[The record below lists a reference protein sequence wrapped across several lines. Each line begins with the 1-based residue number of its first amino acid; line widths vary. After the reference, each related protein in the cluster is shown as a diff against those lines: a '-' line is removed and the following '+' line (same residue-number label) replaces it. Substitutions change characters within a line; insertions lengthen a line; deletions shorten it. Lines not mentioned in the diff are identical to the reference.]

1 MRKKLLAAIM
11 SAAMVACASP
21 VIALAEPVVD
31 TETETTTEGTV
42 NDTEGTDVTEETPVA
57 DEALTET
64 VPVSEPAPAAEPGE
78 DVRTGEITDQ
88 DSLEAAIEAAAEGSE
103 INLTGKSINLERT
116 LAVNKSVV
124 ITGGTLVGTS
134 DGTYDRGNLVTLGQ
148 GINVTLN
155 GVSITANTANKN
167 ALVAWGTNLTVNG
180 LTINHTNAAGGAP
193 IIINNGAIAVFK
205 GDINLSLGDAS
216 WYAINLDRAFAN
228 FVEASLNVTGVKDTK
243 SVVCLDNTDGDQTR
257 AVGVNLTEV
266 HTTTDGG
273 NKKPQI
279 AYVADENLP
288 EFVEQKTAAG
298 ADIERITL
306 NSDVKLSAPLYLKE
320 GMDVWGKNTYSFIGT
335 PELGNKNVVTVMAD
349 GVSLRNVTIKTD
361 AANKS
366 ALHIYKSSAT
376 LTNVTLDNTNTVG
389 GAGMV
394 VNAGTA
400 TVYGNL
406 NILLGEKSWGGIN
419 IDTSYGNAGVTFAD
433 GSHVSVS
440 STKEDVQDAI
450 YVDEDDKANG
460 NTATVEGAEAAGL
473 VQDADGNFVVKEETK
488 PAEDNKPANDNKNDD
503 KKDDKKDGAS
513 PKTGDSSALLIALM
527 ALAASGAAATV
538 VVRKRNEMSR

>member
-42 NDTEGTDVTEETPVA
+42 DDTEGTDVTEETPVA
-57 DEALTET
+57 DEALTK
-64 VPVSEPAPAAEPGE
+64 VQPLSEPAPVAEPGE
-78 DVRTGEITDQ
+78 DVRTGGIKDQ
-88 DSLEAAIEAAAEGSE
+88 DSLEKAIAAAEDGARIDLGE
-103 INLTGKSINLERT
+103 QKITLDRPLT
-116 LAVNKSVV
+116 VNNSVT
-124 ITGGTLVGTS
+124 IANGTLEGTAGVG
-134 DGTYDRGNLVTLGQ
+134 YKNLVTLLN
-148 GINVTLN
+148 GIDVTLN
-155 GVSITANTANKN
+155 NVTINTAASNKH
-167 ALVAWGTNLTVNG
+167 ALHAWGTNLTVNG
-180 LTINHTNAAGGAP
+180 LTINHNADGAP
-193 IIINNGAIAVFK
+193 IVINN
-205 GDINLSLGDAS
+205 DAS
-216 WYAINLDRAFAN
+216 ATFTGNIELTLGAESWYGVNVDNATADFSGAT
-228 FVEASLNVTGVKDTK
+228 LNVIGAQRTQ
-243 SVVCLDNTDGDQTR
+243 SYVCIDNATSD
-257 AVGVNLTEV
+257 AVTGVNLTEV
-266 HTTTDGG
+266 VTTTDGG
-273 NKKPQI
+273 KGEPQI
-279 AYVADENLP
+279 AYVSDSNLP
-288 EFVEQKTAAG
+288 EFVEAKTGAG
-298 ADIERITL
+298 ANIETITL
-306 NSDVKLSAPLYLKE
+306 NSDVELSARLYLDE
-320 GMDVWGKNTYSFIGT
+320 EMTVNGNGFSFIGT
-335 PELGNKNVVTVMAD
+335 ENLGKNNVVTVRKN
-349 GVSLRNVTIKTD
+349 GVSLNDVTIKTN

-376 LTNVTLDNTNTVG
+376 LTNVTLDNRETAG

-419 IDTSYGNAGVTFAD
+419 IDTSYGNAGVTFED

-450 YVDEDDKANG
+450 YVDEEDKN
-460 NTATVEGAEAAGL
+460 NVHKVTVDGAEAAGL
-473 VQDADGNFVVKEETK
+473 VQDADGDFVVKEETK
-488 PAEDNKPANDNKNDD
+488 PGEDNKPANDNKNDN

-538 VVRKRNEMSR
+538 VIRKRDEISR

>member
-88 DSLEAAIEAAAEGSE
+88 DSLEAAIAAAEVGALIDLREQE
-103 INLTGKSINLERT
+103 ITLNQPLT
-116 LAVNKSVV
+116 VNKSVT
-124 ITGGTLVGTS
+124 IANGTLTS
-134 DGTYDRGNLVTLGQ
+134 AEGVSGNLVTLQ
-148 GINVTLN
+148 PDINVTLTN
-155 GVSITANTANKN
+155 MTINTAASNRH
-167 ALVAWGTNLTVNG
+167 ALHAWGTNLTVNG
-180 LTINHTNAAGGAP
+180 LTINHNADGAP
-193 IIINNGAIAVFK
+193 IVINNDAIAVFK

-306 NSDVKLSAPLYLKE
+306 NSDVKLSAPLYLKA

>member
-42 NDTEGTDVTEETPVA
+42 DDTEGTDVTEETPVA
-57 DEALTET
+57 DEALTK
-64 VPVSEPAPAAEPGE
+64 VQPLSEPAPVAEPGE
-78 DVRTGEITDQ
+78 DVRTGEIKDQ
-88 DSLEAAIEAAAEGSE
+88 ASLEAAIAEGGTVDLGDQT
-103 INLTGKSINLERT
+103 IQLGKT
-116 LAVNKSVV
+116 LAVTKDVV
-124 ITGGTLVGTS
+124 IAGGKLVGMS
-134 DGTYDRGNLVTLGQ
+134 NGTYDRGNLVTLGQ

-180 LTINHTNAAGGAP
+180 LTIDHTKAADGAP
-193 IIINNGAIAVFK
+193 IIINNGASATFTGSI
-205 GDINLSLGDAS
+205 DLTLGDKS
-216 WYAINLDRAFAN
+216 WYGVNVDRAKADFSA
-228 FVEASLNVTGVKDTK
+228 ATLNVNGAKGTQ
-243 SVVCLDNTDGDQTR
+243 SVVCLDNTADQQTVVR
-257 AVGVNLTEV
+257 GVNLTTV
-266 HTTTDGG
+266 VTKADNG
-273 NKKPQI
+273 NGTQV
-279 AYVADENLP
+279 AYVADANLP
-288 EFVEQKTAAG
+288 EFVAQKTAVG
-298 ADIERITL
+298 ADIETIAL
-306 NSDVKLSAPLYLKE
+306 NSDVELSAPLFLKE
-320 GMDVWGKNTYSFIGT
+320 PMIVNGNGCAFIGT
-335 PELGNKNVVTVMAD
+335 DKLGKENVVTVEKD
-349 GVSLRNVTIKTD
+349 GVDLSNVTIKTD

-376 LTNVTLDNTNTVG
+376 LTNVTLDNRETAG

-400 TVYGNL
+400 VVNGNL

-450 YVDEDDKANG
+450 YVDEEDKN
-460 NTATVEGAEAAGL
+460 NVHKVTVEGAEAAGL

-513 PKTGDSSALLIALM
+513 PKTGDSSALLIALL

-538 VVRKRNEMSR
+538 VIRKRNEISR

>member
-31 TETETTTEGTV
+31 TETETTTEGT
-42 NDTEGTDVTEETPVA
+42 DVTEETPVSKDA
-57 DEALTET
+57 LTKVQPLSEPQGDENTLGDNEGIQTQAITTQEALVDAIAKGGTVNLGGET
-64 VPVSEPAPAAEPGE
+64 IVLTSPLTVNTS
-78 DVRTGEITDQ
+78 VEISNGTLK
-88 DSLEAAIEAAAEGSE
+88 SAEGVS
-103 INLTGKSINLERT
+103 
-116 LAVNKSVV
+116 
-124 ITGGTLVGTS
+124 
-134 DGTYDRGNLVTLGQ
+134 GNLVTLGQ
-148 GINVTLN
+148 NINVTLTDMT
-155 GVSITANTANKN
+155 INTAASNKH
-167 ALVAWGTNLTVNG
+167 ALHAWGTNLTVNG
-180 LTINHTNAAGGAP
+180 LTINHNADGAP
-193 IIINNGAIAVFK
+193 IIINNGASATFTGNI
-205 GDINLSLGDAS
+205 DLTLGAKS
-216 WYAINLDRAFAN
+216 WYGVNVDSAIADFSAAT
-228 FVEASLNVTGVKDTK
+228 LNVIGATGTQ
-243 SVVCLDNTDGDQTR
+243 SAVCIDGESSE
-257 AVGVNLTEV
+257 AVTGVNLTEV
-266 HTTTDGG
+266 VTASDGG
-273 NKKPQI
+273 DKAQQI
-279 AYVADENLP
+279 AYVVDSNLP
-288 EFVEQKTAAG
+288 EFVKAKTGAG
-298 ADIERITL
+298 ANIETITL
-306 NSDVKLSAPLYLKE
+306 KSDVELSAPLYLE
-320 GMDVWGKNTYSFIGT
+320 EEMTVNGNGFSFIGT
-335 PELGNKNVVTVMAD
+335 ENLGKDNVVTVMKD
-349 GVSLRNVTIKTD
+349 GVDLSNVTIKTD

-376 LTNVTLDNTNTVG
+376 LTNVTLDNTNTAG

-419 IDTSYGNAGVTFAD
+419 IDTSYGDAGVTFAD

-450 YVDEDDKANG
+450 YVDEDDKTNG
-460 NTATVEGAEAAGL
+460 KTATVEGAEAAGL
-473 VQDADGNFVVKEETK
+473 VQDADGNYVVKEETK
-488 PAEDNKPANDNKNDD
+488 PAEDNKPANDNKNDE

>member
-42 NDTEGTDVTEETPVA
+42 DDTEGTDVTEETPVA
-57 DEALTET
+57 DEALTK
-64 VPVSEPAPAAEPGE
+64 VQPLSEPQGDENTLGGNEGIQTQAIQ
-78 DVRTGEITDQ
+78 TQ
-88 DSLEAAIEAAAEGSE
+88 EALVDAIA
-103 INLTGKSINLERT
+103 K
-116 LAVNKSVV
+116 
-124 ITGGTLVGTS
+124 GGTVDLEGATIELTSPLTVNTYVEIANGTLTS
-134 DGTYDRGNLVTLGQ
+134 AGNVSGNLVTLDPD
-148 GINVTLN
+148 IDVTLTKMT
-155 GVSITANTANKN
+155 INTAANNKH
-167 ALVAWGTNLTVNG
+167 ALHAWGTNLKVNG
-180 LTINHTNAAGGAP
+180 LTIKHNADGAP
-193 IIINNGAIAVFK
+193 IVINN
-205 GDINLSLGDAS
+205 DAS
-216 WYAINLDRAFAN
+216 ATFTGNIELTLGAESWYGVNVDNATADFSGAT
-228 FVEASLNVTGVKDTK
+228 LNVIGAQRTQ
-243 SVVCLDNTDGDQTR
+243 SYVCIDNATSD
-257 AVGVNLTEV
+257 AVTGVNLTEV
-266 HTTTDGG
+266 VTTTDGG
-273 NKKPQI
+273 KGEPQI
-279 AYVADENLP
+279 AYVSDSNLP
-288 EFVEQKTAAG
+288 EFVEAKTGAG
-298 ADIERITL
+298 ANIETITL
-306 NSDVKLSAPLYLKE
+306 NSDVELSARLYLDE
-320 GMDVWGKNTYSFIGT
+320 EMTVNGNGFSFIGT
-335 PELGNKNVVTVMAD
+335 ENLGKNNVVTVRKN
-349 GVSLRNVTIKTD
+349 GVSLNDVTIKTN

-376 LTNVTLDNTNTVG
+376 LTNVTLDNRETAG

-419 IDTSYGNAGVTFAD
+419 IDTSYGNAGVTFED

-450 YVDEDDKANG
+450 YVDEEDKN
-460 NTATVEGAEAAGL
+460 NVHKVTVDGAEAAGL
-473 VQDADGNFVVKEETK
+473 VQDADGDFVVKEETK

-538 VVRKRNEMSR
+538 VIRKRNEISR

>member
-42 NDTEGTDVTEETPVA
+42 DDTEGTDVTEETPVA
-57 DEALTET
+57 DEALTK
-64 VPVSEPAPAAEPGE
+64 VQPLSEPQGDENTLGDNEGIQTQAIA
-78 DVRTGEITDQ
+78 TQ
-88 DSLEAAIEAAAEGSE
+88 EALVDAIA
-103 INLTGKSINLERT
+103 K
-116 LAVNKSVV
+116 
-124 ITGGTLVGTS
+124 GGTVDLGEATITLTSPLTVNESVTIANGTLTS
-134 DGTYDRGNLVTLGQ
+134 VEGVSGNLVTLGQ
-148 GINVTLN
+148 DINVTLTDMT
-155 GVSITANTANKN
+155 INTAASNKH
-167 ALVAWGTNLTVNG
+167 ALHAWGTNLTVNG
-180 LTINHTNAAGGAP
+180 LTITHNANGAP
-193 IIINNGAIAVFK
+193 IIINNGASATFTGNI
-205 GDINLSLGDAS
+205 DLTLGTNS
-216 WYAINLDRAFAN
+216 WYGVNVDSATADFSAAT
-228 FVEASLNVTGVKDTK
+228 LNVIGATGTQ
-243 SVVCLDNTDGDQTR
+243 SAVCIDGESSK
-257 AVGVNLTEV
+257 AVTGVNLTEV
-266 HTTTDGG
+266 VTASDGG
-273 NKKPQI
+273 DKAQQI
-279 AYVADENLP
+279 AYVVDSNLP
-288 EFVEQKTAAG
+288 EFVKAKTG
-298 ADIERITL
+298 AEANIETITL
-306 NSDVKLSAPLYLKE
+306 KSDVELSAPLYLE
-320 GMDVWGKNTYSFIGT
+320 EEMTVNGNGFSFIGT
-335 PELGNKNVVTVMAD
+335 ENLGKDNVVTVMKN
-349 GVSLRNVTIKTD
+349 GVSLNDVTIKTD
-361 AANKS
+361 AVNKS

-419 IDTSYGNAGVTFAD
+419 IDTSYGNAGVTFED

-460 NTATVEGAEAAGL
+460 NTATVKGAEAAGL

-488 PAEDNKPANDNKNDD
+488 PGEDNKPANDNKNDD

-538 VVRKRNEMSR
+538 VIRKRNEISR